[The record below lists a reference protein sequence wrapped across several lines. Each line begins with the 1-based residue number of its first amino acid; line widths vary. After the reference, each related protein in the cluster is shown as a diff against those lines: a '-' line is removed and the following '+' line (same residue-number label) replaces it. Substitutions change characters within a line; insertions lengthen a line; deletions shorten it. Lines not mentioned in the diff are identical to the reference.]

1 MSMPR
6 YRSLAMVHPDFDAD
20 AGPAGLRLAPGGGL
34 ASVTDAASV
43 RQSLLL
49 LLSTRPG
56 ERVNRPDPQVLAQRD
71 LRGLDGEGEDGP
83 AAQERQQQLAVA
95 MRSDQVTGVLRRQ
108 PPVVEA
114 VRQDEHVRGEPVAAD
129 VGDLPGVLGCD
140 VVQCPAQ
147 RSAEL
152 GAAGIVLAVGAHAEQ
167 RLVVRRQPR

>member
-56 ERVNRPDPQVLAQRD
+56 ERVNRPDYGCRLFQLVF
-71 LRGLDGEGEDGP
+71 EP
-83 AAQERQQQLAVA
+83 AGDTAAGLAVHYVSRA
-95 MRSDQVTGVLRRQ
+95 IERWEDRISIVSLDAGRAPEEPALLEIRLHYRIRATSQEEQLTV
-108 PPVVEA
+108 A
-114 VRQDEHVRGEPVAAD
+114 VP
-129 VGDLPGVLGCD
+129 LGNGG
-140 VVQCPAQ
+140 P
-147 RSAEL
+147 S
-152 GAAGIVLAVGAHAEQ
+152 
-167 RLVVRRQPR
+167 